1 MHLWG
6 HCCREGKTFDQ
17 TFFFTSFAM
26 LHSSIRHEFIQVHSC
41 RYFVFS
47 CIVSVQQMQV
57 LRVENGSVDSV
68 DSDITEDRDN
78 IEDVTNIRTDV
89 KTLFLRAA
97 PYLQSWY
104 LLKHVCRFLPS
115 PTLVLTDVLSY
126 KPTILWLFLPFLCS
140 GLELMGSHTEL
151 AEQQR
156 LKMSNVFL
164 FLTTLTSHKSFAIDS
179 FTWIHIRFWFS
190 YRCSLIMHWILVN
203 MHECPRKVGVNNK
216 HIFIS

>member
-1 MHLWG
+1 MRLWG

-104 LLKHVCRFLPS
+104 RWNTSADSYQVPHWFLQMSCLTNQPSCDFFAFSLLWPRIDGV
-115 PTLVLTDVLSY
+115 TYWV
-126 KPTILWLFLPFLCS
+126 
-140 GLELMGSHTEL
+140 GGATEV
-151 AEQQR
+151 E
-156 LKMSNVFL
+156 NV
-164 FLTTLTSHKSFAIDS
+164 K
-179 FTWIHIRFWFS
+179 
-190 YRCSLIMHWILVN
+190 CV
-203 MHECPRKVGVNNK
+203 P
-216 HIFIS
+216 IFNYFDIP